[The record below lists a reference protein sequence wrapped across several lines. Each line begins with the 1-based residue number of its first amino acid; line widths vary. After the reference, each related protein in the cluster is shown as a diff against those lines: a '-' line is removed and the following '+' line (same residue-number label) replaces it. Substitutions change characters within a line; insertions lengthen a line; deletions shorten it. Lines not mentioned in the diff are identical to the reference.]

1 MSKDIS
7 IFEQQSTAVSTTRR
21 QSALS
26 QSLARA
32 NTITN
37 RRIATNTNGT
47 FKKIVNGEQVGEAIR
62 GEFNCIIV
70 NALANVS
77 RIYYKEEYDPK
88 KEPTLPNCWSNLGDK
103 PEAAAA
109 DPQSPNCT
117 NCPQNVKGSGK
128 NGARACRYQRRIA
141 IILEGD
147 SDGDVYQFT
156 VPAKSL
162 FGKGSG
168 NVHPFESYV
177 KFLFANRQAPDT
189 VVTRL
194 AYDTDADT
202 MELMFS
208 PLREITDEEYELVVE
223 AQGRPEAEGYTR
235 ITVAQTDGVT
245 KLPPKQEAPKVQRS
259 DEPDDEELEVQE
271 PTKRASKKVE
281 EETQESDNLVGAVFE
296 KWAEDDDE

>member
-1 MSKDIS
+1 MSKDVS

-21 QSALS
+21 ESALA
-26 QSLARA
+26 QSLGKSNA
-32 NTITN
+32 ISN

-47 FKKIVNGEQVGEAIR
+47 FKKVVNGEQVGEAIR
-62 GEFNCIIV
+62 GEFNCIII
-70 NALANVS
+70 NALSNVS
-77 RIYYKEEYDPK
+77 RIYYKEDYDPK

-103 PEAAAA
+103 PEKAAA

-117 NCPQNVKGSGK
+117 SCPQNVKGSGK
-128 NGARACRYQRRIA
+128 NGARACRFQRRIA
-141 IILEGD
+141 ILLEGD
-147 SDGDVYQFT
+147 SEGDIYQFT

-189 VVTRL
+189 VVTRV

-208 PLREITDEEYELVVE
+208 PLREITDEEYALVVQ

-245 KLPPKQEAPKVQRS
+245 KLPPKQEAPQVQRS
-259 DEPDDEELEVQE
+259 DEPEDEEPEVQE
-271 PTKRASKKVE
+271 PTKRTSKKAE
-281 EETQESDNLVGAVFE
+281 EETEESDNLVGAVFE

>member
-21 QSALS
+21 QSALA
-26 QSLARA
+26 QSLGK
-32 NTITN
+32 TN
-37 RRIATNTNGT
+37 AIAKRRIATNTNGT
-47 FKKIVNGEQVGEAIR
+47 FKKVVNGEQVGEAIR

-70 NALANVS
+70 NALSNVS
-77 RIYYKEEYDPK
+77 RIYYKEDYDPK

-103 PEAAAA
+103 PEKAAA

-117 NCPQNVKGSGK
+117 SCPQNVKGSGK
-128 NGARACRYQRRIA
+128 NGAKACRYQRRIA
-141 IILEGD
+141 ILLEGD
-147 SDGDVYQFT
+147 SEGDIYQFT

-189 VVTRL
+189 VVTRV

-208 PLREITDEEYELVVE
+208 PLREITDEEYELVVQ

-235 ITVAQTDGVT
+235 FTVAQTDGVT
-245 KLPPKQEAPKVQRS
+245 KLPPKQEAPKIQRS
-259 DEPDDEELEVQE
+259 DEPEDEELEVQE
-271 PTKRASKKVE
+271 PTKRTSKKVE
-281 EETQESDNLVGAVFE
+281 EPTEESDNIVGAVFE